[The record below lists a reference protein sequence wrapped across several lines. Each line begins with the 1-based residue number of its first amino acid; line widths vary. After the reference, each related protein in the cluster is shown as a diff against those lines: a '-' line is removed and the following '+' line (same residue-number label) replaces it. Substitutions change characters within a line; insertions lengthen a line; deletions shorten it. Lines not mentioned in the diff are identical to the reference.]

1 MAFRKAQSERPSPT
15 GEQGDLM
22 GGKSKREEVDTGIR
36 SLAGWQRWVVGVV
49 GAFFSLFYIYSS
61 GFGLFSLESHLGIY
75 MGCTLILCFL
85 LYPAT
90 KRSPS
95 KRSSSVDIA
104 LAILS
109 FIVVAYWIIQW
120 PTYAYRIGNPTM
132 LDILIGSVLIV
143 LVVEVARRVLGNILP
158 VLAILFILY
167 ALFGRYVP
175 GLLAH
180 QGFLLKRTIEF
191 LACGVNSIY
200 GVVTDTYAT
209 HVFPFIVFAAFLQ
222 TSGAGKAIQ
231 NLSMAIAGGMAGGPA
246 KIAVVASG
254 IMGSVTGSSAA
265 NVVATGSYTI
275 PLMKRVGYRPHVAG
289 AVEAA
294 ASTGGQ
300 MLPPVMGAAAFLVA
314 AFTETPYV
322 DICKIAAIPAVIYF
336 LSVGMM
342 VHFEA
347 SRSGLKGLP
356 KEELPPLRDALKQSG
371 LVLIPILV
379 IMGLLVLGY
388 SANRAAFGAIVSS
401 FILSF
406 LKKETRMS
414 PKKIIQTLILGARD
428 SLIVGA
434 TAGVVGIIVGVTTQT
449 GLGIKFSSIV
459 LSFSGGNLF
468 LAILL
473 TGVGAYIL
481 GMGMTVTAA
490 YVILAVLAV
499 PALMELGVP
508 LIPAHLVVFW
518 FSQTSQITPPVALA
532 AFAASGVARS
542 DPNKTGYCA
551 VKMGAALFIA
561 PFLFIYTPILFTGT
575 TWQVVQAAVTSVV
588 AFLAFAAMVQGYW
601 MTTLNISERLCLGL
615 SAALLFVNPLWM
627 NAIGLGLLLGFIIYK
642 KLSAPE
648 QRMKGVG

>member
-1 MAFRKAQSERPSPT
+1 MT
-15 GEQGDLM
+15 GN
-22 GGKSKREEVDTGIR
+22 SKREEEVDIGVR
-36 SLAGWQRWVVGVV
+36 SLGGWQKWVAGVV
-49 GAFFSLFYIYSS
+49 GTFFSLLYVYTS
-61 GFGLFSLESHLGIY
+61 GLGLFSLESHLGIY

-85 LYPAT
+85 FYPAAKRSPT
-90 KRSPS
+90 KRSTYL
-95 KRSSSVDIA
+95 DIL
-104 LAILS
+104 LATVSLL
-109 FIVVAYWIIQW
+109 VVGYWIAEW
-120 PTYAYRIGNPTM
+120 PLYAYRIGNPTL
-132 LDILIGSVLIV
+132 LDILVGSVLIL
-143 LVVEVARRVLGNILP
+143 LVIEVARRVLGNILP

-167 ALFGRYVP
+167 ALFGRYLP

-180 QGFLLKRTIEF
+180 KGFILERTIEF

-209 HVFPFIVFAAFLQ
+209 HVFPFIIFAAFLQ

-231 NLSMAIAGGMAGGPA
+231 NLAMAIAGGMAGGPA

-314 AFTETPYV
+314 AFTETPYFE
-322 DICKIAAIPAVIYF
+322 ICKIAAIPAVIYF
-336 LSVGMM
+336 ISVGMM

-356 KEELPPLRDALKQSG
+356 KEELPPLKDALKHSV

-401 FILSF
+401 FLLSF
-406 LKKETRMS
+406 LKKETRMG

-459 LSFSGGNLF
+459 LSFSGGSLF

-518 FSQTSQITPPVALA
+518 FSQT
-532 AFAASGVARS
+532 
-542 DPNKTGYCA
+542 
-551 VKMGAALFIA
+551 
-561 PFLFIYTPILFTGT
+561 
-575 TWQVVQAAVTSVV
+575 
-588 AFLAFAAMVQGYW
+588 
-601 MTTLNISERLCLGL
+601 
-615 SAALLFVNPLWM
+615 
-627 NAIGLGLLLGFIIYK
+627 
-642 KLSAPE
+642 
-648 QRMKGVG
+648 